1 MPSVEF
7 EPTISAVKRLK
18 TYALGRAATGTGIYI
33 YIYIYVCVCVCV
45 VCVFN
50 DTLIRRSVKTFAS
63 SQIKFYT
70 FETFKEKKTAYL
82 PDLLRHVRISLL

>member
-33 YIYIYVCVCVCV
+33 YIYIYMYVCVCVWCV
-45 VCVFN
+45 YLM
-50 DTLIRRSVKTFAS
+50 TL
-63 SQIKFYT
+63 
-70 FETFKEKKTAYL
+70 
-82 PDLLRHVRISLL
+82 